1 MLYYTLMLVSC
12 QELFKKFYRKFLALL
27 KKLRFYVIINAL
39 RLSRM
44 TADFHNP
51 KQKRIKQ
58 MKKMFK
64 IKNIAVSLLTLA
76 VLAGCGTKPADA
88 ETTADT
94 SSVTESAEAAPKLEI
109 ADNAIDFAASLKLG
123 WNLGNTLDATGASGI
138 RAEISWGQPVTT
150 KEMIQLVKDS
160 GFTSIRIPVSWGR
173 HTDTDFTIEAEWFD
187 RVNEVVDYAVDCG
200 LYVIINSHHDCE
212 QQYYYPTEECY
223 DNSEKYIKAIWSQ
236 IAERFKDYD
245 ERLVF
250 EAMNEPRLK
259 GTDKEWWFDENDAQ
273 GIESINC
280 IVKLNQVFVDTV
292 RAAGGKNET
301 RYLMVPS
308 NAASPANALNKAFT
322 MPNDPQNRTMLSVHA
337 YTPYNFAMNAGGYKV
352 WKSGRDGEIKDFM
365 DSLNEKFIKNGY
377 AVVIGE
383 FGATNKDNP
392 EDRAAWAEN
401 YTTLAAGYGMPCFIW
416 DNSGTNVGAENFGLL
431 DRKNLTVY
439 FPELLEAYL
448 KGYSK

>member
-1 MLYYTLMLVSC
+1 
-12 QELFKKFYRKFLALL
+12 
-27 KKLRFYVIINAL
+27 
-39 RLSRM
+39 
-44 TADFHNP
+44 
-51 KQKRIKQ
+51 

-64 IKNIAVSLLTLA
+64 IKNIAVSLLALA
-76 VLAGCGTKPADA
+76 MLAGCGTKPADE
-88 ETTADT
+88 ETAADT
-94 SSVTESAEAAPKLEI
+94 SITEAAEAATELEI

-123 WNLGNTLDATGASGI
+123 WNLGNTLDATGTNGI

-160 GFTSIRIPVSWGR
+160 GFTSIRIPVSWGK
-173 HTDTDFTIEAEWFD
+173 HTDADFTIEAEWFD

-250 EAMNEPRLK
+250 ESMNEPRLK
-259 GTDKEWWFDENDAQ
+259 GTDKEWGFDENDAQ
-273 GIESINC
+273 GVKSIEC

-308 NAASPANALNKAFT
+308 NAASPTNALNKAFT

-352 WKSGRDGEIKDFM
+352 WKEGRDGEIKDFM
-365 DSLNEKFIKNGY
+365 NGLNEKFIKNGY

-401 YTTLAAGYGMPCFIW
+401 YTTLAAGYGIPCFIW
-416 DNSGTNVGAENFGLL
+416 DNAGTDVGAENFGLL